1 MGWRVSAVAM
11 AYVLRMATVPEDLR
25 YTETHEWV
33 RDREKL
39 VTLGITQ
46 AGADAL
52 GPISFVELPYPGEL
66 LEVGDVMCRISGETK
81 SMAIK
86 MPFTAKLMTTNQLLA
101 SQPGAI
107 NSDPFGAGW
116 IVKMEPGRPEH
127 IDALLDAAAYEASLS

>member
-1 MGWRVSAVAM
+1 M
-11 AYVLRMATVPEDLR
+11 AYVLGMANVPEDLR

-52 GPISFVELPYPGEL
+52 GPIGFVELPYPGEL
-66 LEVGDVMCRISGETK
+66 LEIGAVLCRIRGDES
-81 SMAIK
+81 SMVVK
-86 MPFTAKLMTTNQLLA
+86 MPFTAKIMTINQVIPD
-101 SQPGAI
+101 QPGLI

-127 IDALLDAAAYEASLS
+127 VDALLDAAAYEASLTADEA